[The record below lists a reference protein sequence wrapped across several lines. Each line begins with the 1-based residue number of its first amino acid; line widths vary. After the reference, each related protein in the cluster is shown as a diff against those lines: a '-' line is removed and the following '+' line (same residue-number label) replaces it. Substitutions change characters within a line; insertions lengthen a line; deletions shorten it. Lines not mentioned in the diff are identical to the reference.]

1 MGTEAPPGNGC
12 ATTLASD
19 ILYTDATCDLVD
31 VTAFSDAQYHC
42 LITDGTNFEIV
53 EATGLS
59 GSTLSINRAAENWN
73 GASTA
78 YGFAAGSTI
87 TVVTSLQTVLNLIA
101 QGGGGGSVVSSVL
114 MQWQLAVTG
123 NAAVTDGLV
132 QLPLDAVG
140 NTYFIYDEFVS
151 SPPLAV
157 AAGAVATFTQ
167 WKTIDV
173 DTTNDPWDMSVT
185 LLVTDSVGV
194 NQMYLTGSA
203 QASAGA
209 PGDSCSVLPADLSV
223 SSSVGSDLSYDSVTG
238 QISSASGGVYAVVM
252 ELYAGWD

>member
-12 ATTLASD
+12 ATTLASY

-87 TVVTSLQTVLNLIA
+87 TVVTSLQSVLNLIA
-101 QGGGGGSVVSSVL
+101 QGGGGLPAWFQSGSGSPVGVVTPNRVGAL
-114 MQWQLAVTG
+114 YADTAVASTG
-123 NAAVTDGLV
+123 NW
-132 QLPLDAVG
+132 
-140 NTYFIYDEFVS
+140 
-151 SPPLAV
+151 V
-157 AAGAVATFTQ
+157 AIGAT
-167 WKTIDV
+167 
-173 DTTNDPWDMSVT
+173 
-185 LLVTDSVGV
+185 
-194 NQMYLTGSA
+194 
-203 QASAGA
+203 SAGWMFIK
-209 PGDSCSVLPADLSV
+209 L
-223 SSSVGSDLSYDSVTG
+223 
-238 QISSASGGVYAVVM
+238 
-252 ELYAGWD
+252 